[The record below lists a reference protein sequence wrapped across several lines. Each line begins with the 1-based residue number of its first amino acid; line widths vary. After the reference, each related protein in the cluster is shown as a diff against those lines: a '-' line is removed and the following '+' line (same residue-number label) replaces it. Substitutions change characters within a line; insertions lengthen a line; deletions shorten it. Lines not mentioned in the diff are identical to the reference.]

1 MKNAIWE
8 LLGLSE
14 EEKLIALLACH
25 QTLSINE
32 FSDNFVE
39 TDYLETAKNLEL
51 LLEKQYIQLL
61 GQGSFELANVGEIL
75 QKSKNLRVK
84 IVKILDEK
92 LLNLSESINDV
103 DTAVDLFS
111 AIDSMWGNW
120 LRRDIP
126 QTYSITKKNIKQMVE
141 NKLKSIK

>member
-1 MKNAIWE
+1 MKNTIWE

-14 EEKLIALLACH
+14 EEKLISLLACH

-32 FSDNFVE
+32 ISDKFVE

-51 LLEKQYIQLL
+51 LLERQYIQLL
-61 GQGSFELANVGEIL
+61 GQGSFELVKVGEIL
-75 QKSKNLRVK
+75 QITENLRRK
-84 IVKILDEK
+84 IVNILDEK

-126 QTYSITKKNIKQMVE
+126 QTYSITKKKIQQMVE
-141 NKLKSIK
+141 KKLKTIK